1 MIKYKLNCKD
11 CGNIFDSWFASSK
24 EFEKLK
30 KVKLINCSICNSF
43 KIEKSIMSPQI
54 ASNLKSNKKE
64 ATSLKIKQVK
74 AKIKEFQNYIEKN
87 FENVGRNF
95 TYEARSLHYG
105 KKKSK
110 KGIYGNASTK
120 EIEELKEEG
129 IETTSIP
136 WVKDKEN

>member
-74 AKIKEFQNYIEKN
+74 AKIKEFQNYIEEN

>member
-64 ATSLKIKQVK
+64 ATSLKIKQVTLALSQLK
-74 AKIKEFQNYIEKN
+74 TQIKE
-87 FENVGRNF
+87 V
-95 TYEARSLHYG
+95 
-105 KKKSK
+105 
-110 KGIYGNASTK
+110 
-120 EIEELKEEG
+120 
-129 IETTSIP
+129 
-136 WVKDKEN
+136 